1 MIGLLALSFGS
12 WHIVEGSHSKHHVH
26 FIIFHYLGVLFILN
40 FKQLNI
46 KQIITVGEVDRINY
60 HFLGD
65 LDVAIFPK
73 RSWGKIVYTFT
84 SPRK

>member
-1 MIGLLALSFGS
+1 MIELLAISFGS
-12 WHIVEGSHSKHHVH
+12 WHSVEGSHCEHYVL

-46 KQIITVGEVDRINY
+46 KQIITVGEGDRTNY

-73 RSWGKIVYTFT
+73 RSWGKIAYTFR